1 MNPTPVK
8 PYQFTASETFWK
20 HFHALPP
27 EQKELTRVAWAKFKV
42 DPFDPRL
49 RPHKIQALSA
59 RAGETILS
67 VEIDHDLRVVFCV
80 RGNLIYT
87 IDIGTHSIYGRG

>member
-1 MNPTPVK
+1 MNPTPAK
-8 PYQFTASETFWK
+8 IYKFRASDVFWK
-20 HFHALPP
+20 HFHALSP
-27 EQKELTRVAWAKFKV
+27 EQKELVRAAWVRFKSN
-42 DPFDPRL
+42 PFDPRL

-67 VEIDHDLRVVFCV
+67 IEIDRDLRVVFCV
-80 RGNLIYT
+80 RGGMIYT